1 MCHHTT
7 IHKAAH
13 LSPIG
18 LIGPVR
24 TGPYFLALANIL
36 HPSAV
41 GARGC
46 SGHQLLKT
54 QNRSKFLLSNFLKS
68 AFSEVR
74 SKWLRSATV
83 LSVLLAALF
92 VFDPV
97 LVPEFGAPTSG
108 GPPYDVYEITPT
120 KAFGFPTDGESFT
133 PTRWRF
139 GRDRE

>member
-18 LIGPVR
+18 LIGPAG

-36 HPSAV
+36 HPYLV

-54 QNRSKFLLSNFLKS
+54 QKRSKFLLSNFLKS
-68 AFSEVR
+68 AFSEVDR
-74 SKWLRSATV
+74 TSRMQSVGNFARV
-83 LSVLLAALF
+83 LYTRTW
-92 VFDPV
+92 
-97 LVPEFGAPTSG
+97 PEA
-108 GPPYDVYEITPT
+108 
-120 KAFGFPTDGESFT
+120 
-133 PTRWRF
+133 
-139 GRDRE
+139 

>member
-54 QNRSKFLLSNFLKS
+54 QKRSKFLLSNFLKS
-68 AFSEVR
+68 YFHEDRAESRYDGPLFSP
-74 SKWLRSATV
+74 SSLRPLL
-83 LSVLLAALF
+83 LSQSSYCCPL
-92 VFDPV
+92 
-97 LVPEFGAPTSG
+97 
-108 GPPYDVYEITPT
+108 
-120 KAFGFPTDGESFT
+120 
-133 PTRWRF
+133 
-139 GRDRE
+139 GRGLIH